1 MLHDQESKHDG
12 TNIPA
17 PMAMSFDALLESL
30 PPRLSDIPR
39 SWAIRSPDAIALS
52 EAGTVMSYKQLDD
65 AVDAA
70 VKLLRERGVRPGDRL
85 MIVAENCIAQV
96 VLMFAAA
103 RMDAWAVN
111 VNARLSAH
119 EVDALRDHSQPRRIV
134 YTVHASAEAR
144 THAERHGAE
153 PLALFSVPRIGDVAI
168 GPMNAQC
175 RPEPVEADGC
185 KQVAALIYT
194 TGTTGQPKGV
204 MLTHHNLLFIACVS
218 SHVRGV
224 NPSDRVYGVLPL
236 THVFGLASV
245 ALGTLFAGAR
255 LYLVSRYSPAAVV
268 QALKD
273 DGITILQGVPAMY
286 ARLLEYD
293 FGGWD
298 PARSALRFI
307 YAGGS
312 PLDPTLKKDVERLFG
327 RSLHNGYGMTESSPT
342 ISQTRIDAPREDT
355 SVGFAIPGIELRIVD
370 SQGNQVAD
378 GEPGELWV
386 RGPNVMKG
394 YYREPGLTAAAINP
408 EGWLATGDVVRRDPD
423 GALFIVGR
431 SKEVIIRSGF
441 NVYPIEVETAL
452 NAHPA
457 VVQSA
462 VVGCTVEG
470 GNEEVIAFV
479 ELEASSRGLDTAVL
493 GAWLEE
499 RLSPYKR
506 PARIIVMDAMPAS
519 ATGKILKGRLKH
531 MAGQM
536 H

>member
-1 MLHDQESKHDG
+1 
-12 TNIPA
+12 
-17 PMAMSFDALLESL
+17 MSFDALFNGL
-30 PPRLSDIPR
+30 PPRLDDILET
-39 SWAIRSPDAIALS
+39 WAARTPDAVALS
-52 EAGTVMSYKQLDD
+52 EAGRVLSYGQLND
-65 AVDAA
+65 AVSAA
-70 VKLLRERGVRPGDRL
+70 AGALQDQGVRPGDRM
-85 MIVAENCIAQV
+85 MIIAENCIAQV
-96 VLMFAAA
+96 VLMLAAA

-119 EVDALRDHSQPRRIV
+119 EVDTLREHSGPRRV
-134 YTVHASAEAR
+134 LYTVGASREASVHAQ
-144 THAERHGAE
+144 RHGAV
-153 PLALFSVPRIGDVAI
+153 PFSLPGAGQVAI
-168 GPMNAQC
+168 GPLNLAC
-175 RPEPVEADGC
+175 TPEPVDSDGK

-224 NPSDRVYGVLPL
+224 CPADRVYGVLPL

-245 ALGTLFAGAR
+245 ALGTLFSGAR
-255 LYLVSRYSPAAVV
+255 LCLASRYAPSDLV
-268 QALKD
+268 QALKH

-286 ARLLEYD
+286 ARLLEFD

-298 PARSALRFI
+298 PARSTLRFI
-307 YAGGS
+307 YAGGA

-327 RSLHNGYGMTESSPT
+327 RQLHNGYGMTESSPS

-355 SVGFAIPGIELRIVD
+355 SVGFAIPGIELCILDAEGREVKE
-370 SQGNQVAD
+370 
-378 GEPGELWV
+378 GEPGELWI

-394 YYREPGLTAAAINP
+394 YYREPALTAAVIDA

-441 NVYPIEVETAL
+441 NVYPIEVEAAL

-462 VVGCTVEG
+462 VVGCPTEG
-470 GNEEVIAFV
+470 GNEEVVAFV
-479 ELEASSRGLDTAVL
+479 ELDPSSSDLDTAVL
-493 GAWLEE
+493 RAWLEQ

-506 PARIIVMDAMPAS
+506 PARIVVMDAMPAAS
-519 ATGKILKGRLKH
+519 TGKILKGQLKH
-531 MAGQM
+531 MARQM
-536 H
+536 Q

>member
-1 MLHDQESKHDG
+1 MHEFDVL
-12 TNIPA
+12 
-17 PMAMSFDALLESL
+17 MASL

-39 SWAIRSPDAIALS
+39 AWAVRKPDAIALS
-52 EAGTVMSYKQLDD
+52 EAGTAITYKQLDD

-70 VKLLRERGVRPGDRL
+70 VLALGERGVRPGDRL

-111 VNARLSAH
+111 VNARLSPH

-134 YTVHASAEAR
+134 YTVRASAEAR
-144 THAERHGAE
+144 AHAERHGGE
-153 PLALFSVPRIGDVAI
+153 PFAPFASFGLSDAGEVAI
-168 GPMNAQC
+168 GPLNADC
-175 RPEPVEADGC
+175 KPEPVEADGR

-224 NPSDRVYGVLPL
+224 NPDDRVYGVLPL

-255 LYLVSRYSPAAVV
+255 LYLASRYSPASLV

-286 ARLLEYD
+286 ARLLDYD

-298 PARSALRFI
+298 PARSSLRFI

-355 SVGFAIPGIELRIVD
+355 SVGLAIPGIELRIVD
-370 SQGNQVAD
+370 DQGQDVAD

-394 YYREPGLTAAAINP
+394 YYREPALTAAAINP
-408 EGWLATGDVVRRDPD
+408 EGWLATGDVVRREAD

-441 NVYPIEVETAL
+441 NVYPIEVEAAL

-462 VVGCTVEG
+462 VVGCPVEE
-470 GNEEVIAFV
+470 GNEEVVAFV
-479 ELEASSRGLDTAVL
+479 EVEPSSRPLDTDVL
-493 GAWLEE
+493 RAWLEQ

-506 PARIIVMDAMPAS
+506 PARIVIMDAMPAA
-519 ATGKILKGRLKH
+519 ATGKILKGQLKH
-531 MAGQM
+531 MARQM